1 MHRRLATPVLAVAT
15 ALLSSGC
22 SSGPTGFDAGR
33 LDAERTA
40 KLRECEAAYRNEAP
54 EYPALRDALLADQV
68 AANWLTRMFVLDV
81 LRAREGQPLG
91 EDEVELLRAAAGI
104 ADPLERRAIVE
115 LEALGRKALPVVLGD
130 LLQHDQPQPRELGI
144 ELVGRLAASGS
155 VTAADLAPLAAA
167 KSPRDRRVAARSLGA
182 IGGDG
187 EVQAQLIALAGDA
200 EFAVR
205 ADAMRGLGRTGEGG
219 AVVLRAALQQDADPF
234 VRRAAVQALARHR
247 SPATAQA
254 VVDYLQR
261 CHRDRDSAGELAAQ
275 RTLESLAGTRGKR
288 SVADWRSWALQQGK

>member
-1 MHRRLATPVLAVAT
+1 MRCPLATPVLAAAT
-15 ALLSSGC
+15 SLLLAAC
-22 SSGPTGFDAGR
+22 SSGPSGFDAGR

-40 KLRECEAAYRNEAP
+40 KLRACETAYRAEAP
-54 EYPALRDALLADQV
+54 EYPALRDALLTDPV

-81 LRAREGQPLG
+81 LRAREGQPLD
-91 EDEVELLRAAAGI
+91 EDETDLLRAAAGI

-115 LEALGRKALPVVLGD
+115 LEALGRLALPVVLGD
-130 LLQHDQPQPRELGI
+130 LLRHSQPQPRELGI
-144 ELVGRLAASGS
+144 ELVGRLAATGA
-155 VTAADLAPLAAA
+155 VTAPDLEPLA
-167 KSPRDRRVAARSLGA
+167 SSSNPRERRVAARSLGA

-187 EVQAQLIALAGDA
+187 AVQTRLIALAGDA

-261 CHRDRDSAGELAAQ
+261 CHRDRDTAGELTAQ
-275 RTLESLAGTRGKR
+275 KTLEALAGTRGKR